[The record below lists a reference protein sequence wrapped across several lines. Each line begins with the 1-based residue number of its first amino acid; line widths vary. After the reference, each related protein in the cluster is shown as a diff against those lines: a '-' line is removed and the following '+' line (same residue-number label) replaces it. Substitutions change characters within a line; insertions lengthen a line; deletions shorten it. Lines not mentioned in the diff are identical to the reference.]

1 MVSSRSTDNNTDL
14 ARREATR
21 ELARITATGADAGGF
36 ARVVAAL
43 ARSAKAAGAAAVTSG
58 RWLVELAV
66 DLAGQLPVRDVAT
79 LRAEN
84 PDLTRDELAD
94 RLVRDAMKATGTVG
108 AVAGGLA
115 AAEWFAPPTWAAVPV
130 ELATE
135 TLAVAA
141 VEMRL
146 IGELHVVYGRPLRL
160 TGGERAAAL
169 AHAWASGRAV
179 RPEYLTAGPPVTA
192 LLTAGTKRQLSRALR
207 RRLARRAGRNA
218 ASFLPFMVGALAGGK
233 LNRGSTEK
241 LAAAVRRDL
250 AH

>member
-1 MVSSRSTDNNTDL
+1 MVTTDPGNDL
-14 ARREATR
+14 ARTEATR
-21 ELARITATGADAGGF
+21 ELARITESGTDARGF

-43 ARSAKAAGAAAVTSG
+43 ARSAKSAGTAAVTSG
-58 RWLVELAV
+58 RWLVEVAV
-66 DLAGQLPVRDVAT
+66 DLAGQLPVRDLAA
-79 LRAEN
+79 LRAAHPN
-84 PDLTRDELAD
+84 LTRDELAD
-94 RLVRDAMKATGTVG
+94 QLVRDAMKATGAIG

-115 AAEWFAPPTWAAVPV
+115 AAEWFAPPTWVAVPI

-146 IGELHVVYGRPLRL
+146 VGELHQVYGRPLQL
-160 TGGERAAAL
+160 AGGERAAAL
-169 AHAWASGRAV
+169 AHAWSSGRAV
-179 RPEYLTAGPPVTA
+179 RPEYLAAGPPVTA
-192 LLTAGTKRQLSRALR
+192 LLSAGAKRQLSRALR

-218 ASFLPFMVGALAGGK
+218 ASFLPFMVGAVAGGK
-233 LNRGSTEK
+233 LNRGATDK

>member
-1 MVSSRSTDNNTDL
+1 LASSTEHPTDL
-14 ARREATR
+14 ARAEATR
-21 ELARITATGADAGGF
+21 ELARIPQAGADARGF
-36 ARVVAAL
+36 ARIGAAL

-58 RWLVELAV
+58 RWLVELAI
-66 DLAGQLPVRDVAT
+66 DLAGQLPVRSLEA
-79 LRAEN
+79 LRAEHPN
-84 PDLTRDELAD
+84 LTRDQLAD
-94 RLVRDAMKATGTVG
+94 QIVRDAMKATGTIG

-115 AAEWFAPPTWAAVPV
+115 AAEWFAPPTWVAVPV
-130 ELATE
+130 ELVTE

-146 IGELHVVYGRPLRL
+146 IGELHEVYGRPLQVAGP
-160 TGGERAAAL
+160 TRAAAL

-179 RPEYLTAGPPVTA
+179 RPEYLTEGPPVTA
-192 LLTAGTKRQLSRALR
+192 LLTAGTKRQLSRAMR

-218 ASFLPFMVGALAGGK
+218 ASFLPFMVGAAAGAK
-233 LNRGSTEK
+233 LNRGATEK